1 MKREAPVN
9 GFRVQIEAYLIY
21 GRPCPEIN
29 VFSPHL
35 LFSSI
40 SLRKLFS
47 LVAEWPMVT
56 PEVASVKAGIMFS
69 SAARAGRRNQ
79 YQHGIEHSAL
89 NLLVSME

>member
-21 GRPCPEIN
+21 GQPCPEIN

-40 SLRKLFS
+40 SLRRLFS
-47 LVAEWPMVT
+47 LVPKWPMVM
-56 PEVASVKAGIMFS
+56 PEVASVKEGIIFS
-69 SAARAGRRNQ
+69 SAAQVGRRNQ
-79 YQHGIEHSAL
+79 YQHGVGHSAL
-89 NLLVSME
+89 ILLVSME